1 MVKTRTE
8 VKLKIGQWIEEQTKP
23 FTTQQVK
30 NKISPIATNIRLSS
44 YRLSKYIKASGKADY
59 DKKLKQWKVRLKPFE
74 RLV

>member
-1 MVKTRTE
+1 MDRRTNKA
-8 VKLKIGQWIEEQTKP
+8 VHNSTS
-23 FTTQQVK
+23 K